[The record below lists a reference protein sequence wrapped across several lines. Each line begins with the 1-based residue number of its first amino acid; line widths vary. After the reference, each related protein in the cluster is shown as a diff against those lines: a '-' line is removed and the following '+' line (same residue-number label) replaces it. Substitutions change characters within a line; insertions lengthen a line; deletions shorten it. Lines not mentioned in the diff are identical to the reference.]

1 MYQKKKFFLFN
12 QGPGCLASSTPQG
25 SWRLVRPDSRTAAW
39 ARSSSAS
46 ARPEEGRNWK
56 LRKKR
61 KNFEDFGVERK
72 EDRRRNSHLWTGKN
86 VWILKNWTFTLSEI
100 SNIVL
105 LYEKYRYNFFFSSIY
120 LTIQPIAE
128 KWIWKDHKY
137 YYYLN
142 RNFLVSIFKF
152 NNNVQIYFLKPI
164 TS

>member
-1 MYQKKKFFLFN
+1 MIEICTKRRKKVFLFN

-46 ARPEEGRNWK
+46 ARPEEGGNWK

-86 VWILKNWTFTLSEI
+86 VWILKNWPFTLSEI

-105 LYEKYRYNFFFSSIY
+105 LYEKYRYKILFLQFLWPSGLLLKNGF
-120 LTIQPIAE
+120 E
-128 KWIWKDHKY
+128 KAIKLNKYCY
-137 YYYLN
+137 YYFN
-142 RNFLVSIFKF
+142 SNFLVSIFKM
-152 NNNVQIYFLKPI
+152 
-164 TS
+164 S